1 MNLNGGNNLKQ
12 VIQSYK
18 NGKISLQDVPA
29 PACKGGGVL
38 VQNLTS
44 LISVGTEKLMIEMG
58 KKSILGKAK
67 ARPDLVRQALA
78 KAKKEG
84 FLSVYKEAMNR
95 LDEPV
100 PLGYSA
106 AGLVQ
111 EVGHGVQGFK
121 PGDRVAVAGA
131 GYASHAEMIWVPENL
146 CVPIPAGV
154 ALEDA
159 AFVMLGGIAL
169 HGVREA
175 ALTLGETAVVVGL
188 GLLGLLSLQ
197 LLKAQGCRVVGID
210 LDHQKCELAK
220 ELGADLT
227 LIPGQN
233 DVEEAV
239 ANITRGFGADAVIIT
254 AASKDN
260 RPILLAE
267 AVARE
272 RARLVLVGVA
282 DLSLTRKAFWTKEL
296 LFSVSKASGPGSIEP
311 LYEAKGFDY
320 PIAYVRWTER
330 RNLEAFLDLVAQG
343 HVRVQPLISHRFPI
357 QDALQAYDMILENRE
372 SYIGVILSYPQRES
386 AVAPT
391 SSAGRKVWLK
401 PAPPHAKA
409 EAAQGLGL
417 IGGGMFTK
425 NILLPALTKISGVPF
440 RGVATTTG
448 VSAQHIAQ
456 KFGFSYATT
465 DYQEILRDASIGRV
479 MITTRH
485 NLHGH
490 LVAEALAAGKDVF
503 VEKPLCLT
511 EDELA
516 DIEAN
521 YDSSRFLMVGFN
533 RRFAPLA
540 QEVKSCLKGRV
551 TPLVMIYRV
560 NAGYVPGDSW
570 VHDPEVGGGRIN
582 GEVCHFLDFLLY
594 MADSEPVQVHAT
606 AISGSLGK
614 YRPDDNLSITLTL
627 EEGSV
632 GTIIYTAKGSK
643 SFSRERFEVFC
654 EDSVG
659 IIEDF
664 RRGQLVQ
671 GGRTRQLKKFSM
683 DMGYQ
688 AEMQVFLRNAPA
700 QAHYRQWFNGYMAS
714 TRLTLKT
721 VEALRTGETVKL

>member
-1 MNLNGGNNLKQ
+1 MKQ
-12 VIQSYK
+12 VLQSYK
-18 NGKISLQDVPA
+18 NGKINLNEVPE
-29 PACKGGGVL
+29 PACKAGGLL
-38 VQNLTS
+38 VRSVAS

-58 KKSILGKAK
+58 QKSLLGKAR

-84 FLSVYKEAMNR
+84 FFSVYKEAMNR
-95 LDEPV
+95 LDEPI

-106 AGLVQ
+106 AGIVH
-111 EVGHGVQGFK
+111 EVGHGVQDFK

-131 GYASHAEMIWVPENL
+131 GYASHAEMVWVPENL
-146 CVPIPAGV
+146 CVSLPEGVDFEAG
-154 ALEDA
+154 

-175 ALTLGETAVVVGL
+175 ALTLGEKAVVVGL
-188 GLLGLLSLQ
+188 GLLGLLSVQ
-197 LLKAQGCRVVGID
+197 FLKAQGCRVIGID
-210 LDHQKCELAK
+210 LDRRKCELAK
-220 ELGADLT
+220 DLGADLA
-227 LIPGQN
+227 LIPGED
-233 DVEEAV
+233 DVEETV
-239 ANITRGFGADAVIIT
+239 SNFTRGFGADAVIIT
-254 AASKDN
+254 AATKDN
-260 RPILLAE
+260 KPILLAE
-267 AVARE
+267 TVARE
-272 RARLVLVGVA
+272 RARVVMVGVA
-282 DLSLTRKAFWTKEL
+282 ELSLTRDAFWKKEL
-296 LFSVSKASGPGSIEP
+296 QFSVSKASGPGSISP

-320 PIAYVRWTER
+320 PIAHVRWTER
-330 RNLEAFLDLVAQG
+330 RNLEAFLDLIAQG
-343 HVRVQPLISHRFPI
+343 RMQVQPLITHRFPI
-357 QDALQAYDMILENRE
+357 QDALKAYELILENRE
-372 SYIGVILSYPQRES
+372 PYIGVILSYPQSEL
-386 AVAPT
+386 ATAPET
-391 SSAGRKVWLK
+391 SAGRKVWLK
-401 PAPPHAKA
+401 AAPASA
-409 EAAQGLGL
+409 EAARSQGLGL

-425 NILLPALTKISGVPF
+425 NILLPALTKISGVSR

-448 VSAQHIAQ
+448 VSARHIAN
-456 KFGFSYATT
+456 KFGFGYATT
-465 DYQEILRDASIGRV
+465 DYREIMDDASIGRV

-485 NLHGH
+485 NLHGR

-511 EDELA
+511 QAELA

-521 YDSSRFLMVGFN
+521 YDGSRFLMVGFN

-540 QEVKSCLKGRV
+540 QEMKSFLKGRV

-560 NAGYVPGDSW
+560 NAGYIPAESW
-570 VHDPEVGGGRIN
+570 VHDPEVGGGRIH

-594 MADSEPVQVHAT
+594 MADSEPVQVQAT

-627 EEGSV
+627 KDGSV

-664 RRGQLVQ
+664 RRGQLIQ
-671 GGRTRQLKKFSM
+671 GGRTRQLKKLSM

-688 AEMQVFLRNAPA
+688 AEMEVFLRAAPA
-700 QAHYRQWFNGYMAS
+700 PAHYHQWFSSYLAS
-714 TRLTLKT
+714 TRLTLMA
-721 VEALRTGETVKL
+721 VEALRTGETLKF

>member
-1 MNLNGGNNLKQ
+1 MQ
-12 VIQSYK
+12 QIIQSYK
-18 NGKISLQDVPA
+18 DGKIFLVEVPE
-29 PACKGGGVL
+29 PACKAGGLL
-38 VQNLTS
+38 VRNVAS

-58 KKSILGKAK
+58 QKSLLGKAR
-67 ARPDLVRQALA
+67 ARPDLVRQVWA

-84 FLSVYKEAMNR
+84 FITVYKEAMSR
-95 LDEPV
+95 LDEPI

-106 AGLVQ
+106 AGIVQ

-131 GYASHAEMIWVPENL
+131 GYASHAGMVWVPENL
-146 CVPIPAGV
+146 CVPLPEGV
-154 ALEDA
+154 TFEDA

-197 LLKAQGCRVVGID
+197 FLKAQGCRVVGVD
-210 LDHQKCELAK
+210 LDRQKCELAK
-220 ELGADLT
+220 ELGADLA
-227 LIPGQN
+227 LIPGTHN
-233 DVEEAV
+233 VEEAV
-239 ANITRGFGADAVIIT
+239 ANITRGIGADAVVIT
-254 AASKDN
+254 AASKGN
-260 RPILLAE
+260 QPILLAE

-272 RARLVLVGVA
+272 RARIVMVGVA
-282 DLSLTRKAFWTKEL
+282 ELSLTRDAFWKKEL
-296 LFSVSKASGPGSIEP
+296 QFSVSKASGPGSVEP
-311 LYEAKGFDY
+311 LYEANGFDY

-330 RNLEAFLDLVAQG
+330 RNLEAFLDLIAQG
-343 HVRVQPLISHRFPI
+343 RMRVQPLVTHHFPI
-357 QDALQAYDMILENRE
+357 QDALQAYEMILGNRE
-372 SYIGVILSYPQRES
+372 PYIGVILSYPQSEL
-386 AVAPT
+386 ATAQA
-391 SSAGRKVWLK
+391 AGPERTVWLK
-401 PAPPHAKA
+401 SAPAPS
-409 EAAQGLGL
+409 ETAAGQELGL
-417 IGGGMFTK
+417 IGAGMFTK
-425 NILLPALTKISGVPF
+425 NILLPALSKVSGVSC

-448 VSAQHIAQ
+448 VSARHIAN
-456 KFGFSYATT
+456 KFGFGYATT
-465 DYQEILRDASIGRV
+465 DYQEILKDASIGRV

-485 NLHGH
+485 NLHGR

-511 EDELA
+511 EDELT

-521 YDSSRFLMVGFN
+521 YDGSQFLMVGFN

-540 QEVKSCLKGRV
+540 QQVKSFLSDRK
-551 TPLVMIYRV
+551 TPLVMTYRI
-560 NAGYVPGDSW
+560 NAGYIPNDSW
-570 VHDPEVGGGRIN
+570 VHDPEVGGGRLH

-594 MADSEPVQVHAT
+594 MADSQPERVHAT

-627 EEGSV
+627 KDGSV
-632 GTIIYTAKGSK
+632 GTIIYTAKGPK

-664 RRGQLVQ
+664 RRGQLVRA
-671 GGRTRQLKKFSM
+671 GRTQNLKKLSM

-688 AEMQVFLRNAPA
+688 AEMEFFFRQAPA
-700 QAHYRQWFNGYMAS
+700 LANSRQWFNGYVAA
-714 TRLTLKT
+714 TRLTFKA
-721 VEALRTGETVKL
+721 VEALRTGETVTF

>member
-1 MNLNGGNNLKQ
+1 LKQ

-18 NGKISLQDVPA
+18 NGKIFLEDVPV
-29 PACKGGGVL
+29 PACKGGGIL
-38 VQNLTS
+38 VQNLAS

-58 KKSILGKAK
+58 QKSLLGKAR

-84 FLSVYKEAMNR
+84 FFSVYKEAMNR
-95 LDEPV
+95 LDEPI

-106 AGLVQ
+106 AGIVQ
-111 EVGHGVQGFK
+111 EVGHGVQGYK

-131 GYASHAEMIWVPENL
+131 GYASHAEVVWVPENL
-146 CVPIPAGV
+146 CVPLPEGVNFEAG
-154 ALEDA
+154 

-175 ALTLGETAVVVGL
+175 ALTLGEKAVVLGL
-188 GLLGLLSLQ
+188 GLLGLLSVQ
-197 LLKAQGCRVVGID
+197 FLKALGCRVVGLD
-210 LDHQKCELAK
+210 LDRQKCELAR
-220 ELGADLT
+220 ELGADLA
-227 LIPGQN
+227 LVPGQD

-239 ANITRGFGADAVIIT
+239 ANFTRGFGADAVIIT
-254 AASKDN
+254 AASKGN
-260 RPILLAE
+260 EPILLAE
-267 AVARE
+267 AIARE
-272 RARLVLVGVA
+272 RARIVMVGVA
-282 DLSLTRKAFWTKEL
+282 ELSLTRKTFWEKEL
-296 LFSVSKASGPGSIEP
+296 QFSVSKASGPGSIAP

-330 RNLEAFLDLVAQG
+330 RNLEAFLDLIAQG
-343 HVRVQPLISHRFPI
+343 SVRVQGLITHRFPI
-357 QDALQAYDMILENRE
+357 QEALRAYELILENRE
-372 SYIGVILSYPQRES
+372 PYIGVMLSYPQGKS
-386 AVAPT
+386 AAAQET
-391 SSAGRKVWLK
+391 SPRRKVWLK
-401 PAPPHAKA
+401 TAPASS
-409 EAAQGLGL
+409 EAAPSQGLGL

-425 NILLPALTKISGVPF
+425 NILLPALTKISGVSR

-448 VSAQHIAQ
+448 VSTRHIAN
-456 KFGFSYATT
+456 KFGFNYATT
-465 DYQEILRDASIGRV
+465 DYQEILADATIDRV

-485 NLHGH
+485 NLHGR

-516 DIEAN
+516 AIETN
-521 YDSSRFLMVGFN
+521 YDGSRFLMVGFN

-540 QEVKSCLKGRV
+540 QEVKSFLQGRV

-560 NAGYVPGDSW
+560 NAGYVPSESW
-570 VHDPEVGGGRIN
+570 VHDPDVGGGRIH

-594 MADSEPVQVHAT
+594 MADSDPAQVCAT
-606 AISGSLGK
+606 AISGNLGK
-614 YRPDDNLSITLTL
+614 YRPDDNLSITLTCTD
-627 EEGSV
+627 GSV

-664 RRGQLVQ
+664 RRGQLIQ
-671 GGRTRQLKKFSM
+671 GGRTRQIKKLSM

-688 AEMQVFLRNAPA
+688 AEMETFLRKAPPP
-700 QAHYRQWFNGYMAS
+700 AHYHQWFNSYLAS
-714 TRLTLKT
+714 TRLTLRA

>member
-1 MNLNGGNNLKQ
+1 LKQ
-12 VIQSYK
+12 IIQSYK
-18 NGKISLQDVPA
+18 NGNITLDDVPV

-38 VQNLTS
+38 VKNLAS

-58 KKSILGKAK
+58 QKSLLGKAR

-84 FLSVYKEAMNR
+84 FFSVYKEAMNR
-95 LDEPV
+95 LDEPI

-106 AGLVQ
+106 AGIVQ
-111 EVGHGVQGFK
+111 EVGHGVQDLK

-131 GYASHAEMIWVPENL
+131 GYASHAEMVWVPENL
-146 CVPIPAGV
+146 CVPLPEGVDFEAG
-154 ALEDA
+154 

-175 ALTLGETAVVVGL
+175 ALTLGEKAVVLGL
-188 GLLGLLSLQ
+188 GLLGLLSVQ
-197 LLKAQGCRVVGID
+197 FLKAQGCRVVGLD
-210 LDHQKCELAK
+210 LDRQKCELAR

-227 LIPGQN
+227 LVPGQ
-233 DVEEAV
+233 DDIEEAV
-239 ANITRGFGADAVIIT
+239 ANFSQGFGADAVIIT
-254 AASKDN
+254 AASKGN
-260 RPILLAE
+260 EPILLAE
-267 AVARE
+267 AIARE
-272 RARLVLVGVA
+272 RARVVMVGVA
-282 DLSLTRKAFWTKEL
+282 ELSLTRKTFWEKEL
-296 LFSVSKASGPGSIEP
+296 QFSVSKASGPGSIAP

-330 RNLEAFLDLVAQG
+330 RNLEAFLDLIAQDR
-343 HVRVQPLISHRFPI
+343 VRVHGLITHRFPI
-357 QDALQAYDMILENRE
+357 QDALQAYELILENRE
-372 SYIGVILSYPQRES
+372 PHIGVILQYPQNGLTTTEK
-386 AVAPT
+386 T
-391 SSAGRKVWLK
+391 SAGRKVWLK
-401 PAPPHAKA
+401 APSASS
-409 EAAQGLGL
+409 EANPTQGLGL

-425 NILLPALTKISGVPF
+425 NILLPALSKISGVPL

-448 VSAQHIAQ
+448 VTARHIAN
-456 KFGFSYATT
+456 KFGFGYATT
-465 DYQEILRDASIGRV
+465 DYQDILRDASISRV

-485 NLHGH
+485 NLHGR
-490 LVAEALAAGKDVF
+490 LVAEALAAGKNVF

-521 YDSSRFLMVGFN
+521 YDGSRFLMVGFN

-540 QEVKSCLKGRV
+540 QEVKSFLKGRV
-551 TPLVMIYRV
+551 TPLVMTYRV
-560 NAGYVPGDSW
+560 NAGYIPGDSW
-570 VHDPEVGGGRIN
+570 VHDPDVGGGRIR

-594 MADSEPVQVHAT
+594 MADSEPMQVQAT

-614 YRPDDNLSITLTL
+614 YRPDDNLSITVTL
-627 EEGSV
+627 KDGSV

-659 IIEDF
+659 IIDDF
-664 RRGQLVQ
+664 RRGQVVQ

-688 AEMQVFLRNAPA
+688 AEMEVFLCGAPA
-700 QAHYRQWFNGYMAS
+700 PAHYNQWFNSYVAS
-714 TRLTLKT
+714 TRLTFKA